1 MEYEREITVEVTCTL
16 DELESKLKWFGFGVV
31 DQYDVKDI
39 YMVDKNFKYEENNL
53 EFENI
58 EIVKHPPNK
67 ELLKHCILI
76 RNVIEKDKNLKMI
89 TYKYKEYNENE
100 EIVNEAKVNCSIES
114 IDEAKEL
121 FESINYEELIRVND
135 HLIVYSNGIDEFMV
149 QLVNNKHIYIEIE
162 EHCNYIDKKY
172 MSIEAMKSV
181 ISKYNIPIKDN
192 NYYAKKAEV
201 ELIESRQ

>member
-53 EFENI
+53 
-58 EIVKHPPNK
+58 